1 MAVEARLSH
10 GQLFSWREVERYPR
24 DWLAEA
30 NLPSTWD
37 LRGASTDG
45 VMRALRRLAER
56 HEALRTTYH
65 EVGGTPVQRVHEGAE
80 PPVELDDRV
89 VTDPGEHERVK
100 NEMLAVP
107 FAVEGDFN
115 WRARLVSSRGAP
127 LYMALT
133 FSHLIVDLWSI
144 HHLQDQFKALLAD
157 PGATAVT
164 GPAPRELARRQR
176 EEPWR
181 ARQEGSE
188 RYWRGVLAEGLMDA
202 LPTLPARVKRDR
214 LELTLHS
221 RALGGYAAE
230 AGRMHGVTAPAVLM
244 AFVAAGLARHL
255 DTERVTL
262 SLMSSNRF
270 APEDQHNV
278 GTMNQLIPF
287 VAGVDPRATLAE
299 HVKRLHWASARAYR
313 HSSYDFDRIAVM
325 AGELGE
331 RPGHDC
337 WMNHLFRAWFN
348 YIQVDRRP
356 SDARDPAPAE
366 LAWTPLAQQYG
377 QAFRV
382 RVEVRGGRTSVLL
395 LADPEVLPAAAM
407 TDIMRTVAAGV
418 RLAVT
423 DPGRALKDL
432 WGAGT
437 APPPT
442 LFPPD
447 VPDPHAPDHG
457 VPDPPAPDPDV
468 PDQ

>member
-1 MAVEARLSH
+1 MPVEARLSN
-10 GQLFSWREVERYPR
+10 GQLFSWREIERYPR

-37 LRGASTDG
+37 LRGTSMEQ
-45 VMRALRRLAER
+45 VMRALRRVVDR

-65 EVGGTPVQRVHEGAE
+65 VAGGTPVQRVHETVE
-80 PPVELDDRV
+80 PPVLHDDRV
-89 VTDPGEHERVK
+89 VTDPSEHERTK
-100 NEMLAVP
+100 AEQLAIP
-107 FAVEGDFN
+107 FAMEDDLN
-115 WRARLVSSRGAP
+115 WRARLVSTDGVP
-127 LYMALT
+127 LYMTLT
-133 FSHLIVDLWSI
+133 FSHLIVDVWSI
-144 HHLQDQFKALLAD
+144 HHIQDQFKALLAD

-164 GPAPRELARRQR
+164 GPAPREVGRRQR
-176 EEPWR
+176 EESWR
-181 ARQEGSE
+181 PRQESSE
-188 RYWRGVLAEGLMDA
+188 RYWRGVLEQGLTDA

-255 DTERVTL
+255 GTDRVTL

-287 VAGVDPRATLAE
+287 VAGVDLRATLAE
-299 HVKRLHWASARAYR
+299 HVRRLHWASARAYR
-313 HSSYDFDRIAVM
+313 HSCYDIDRIAAM
-325 AGELGE
+325 AAGLGE

-337 WMNHLFRAWFN
+337 WVNHLFRAWFN
-348 YIQVDRRP
+348 YIQVDRAP
-356 SDARDPAPAE
+356 SDPRDPAPAE

-382 RVEVRGGRTSVLL
+382 RVEVRGGRTSVLM
-395 LADPEVLPAAAM
+395 LADPEVLPAEAM
-407 TDIMRTVAAGV
+407 TDVMRTVAAGT

-432 WGAGT
+432 WGAGAT
-437 APPPT
+437 PPPE
-442 LFPPD
+442 LFPSEP
-447 VPDPHAPDHG
+447 
-457 VPDPPAPDPDV
+457 PPA
-468 PDQ
+468 